1 MIKNVFT
8 ESLQYNI
15 IYAVIIREK
24 YINFG
29 FEFLNY
35 KFTMQ
40 RQLLLFVFKFKLI

>member
-35 KFTMQ
+35 NYNAKAAIIICF
-40 RQLLLFVFKFKLI
+40 